1 MSESRVTR
9 WPIVIAVLLVAVGA
23 AWMAWTAMRPVPRP
37 IEPTIPGD
45 AIDLSDSLA
54 RFTWPREP
62 RADVYRLEVYDLSLH
77 LLAGAIVR
85 DTSAPAR
92 ALLPDSAHAG
102 RWRVVPVTAGGV
114 ELPAIRSGAFVRH

>member
-1 MSESRVTR
+1 MPEGRVTR
-9 WPIVIAVLLVAVGA
+9 WPIVLAVVLVAIGA
-23 AWMAWTAMRPVPRP
+23 GWMMWTANRPVPKP
-37 IEPTIPGD
+37 IEPTVPGD

-54 RFTWPREP
+54 RFTWPRDP

-92 ALLPDSAHAG
+92 ALLPDSARVG
-102 RWRVVPVTAGGV
+102 RWRVVPVTTGGT
-114 ELPAIRSGAFVRH
+114 ELPAIRSGSFKR